1 MILPGILCATAIVTF
16 LGIYRWRL
24 GLLLSIPFGIMAD
37 AARKVIDGEPV
48 YLSGLIVLPVLASL
62 IGARLARGRIIPVAL
77 RRQQAWL
84 KVPLVLYLLLVLL
97 QSLNGIYTSGSP
109 MVGVIGLV
117 AYLIPVVGLVLGAHY
132 ARRTRDIQRFL
143 LWYVVLAT
151 AMAATVYLARLGISG
166 KIFEPVGSGLVAL
179 ASPSG
184 VALDLEPG
192 LYRAEEVA
200 AWHTA
205 TAICF
210 LLILYFR
217 KRRPW
222 ISLVPIACLLAVL
235 GGALLMTGR
244 RKGIVEVGLFVLV
257 YLACLAY
264 FRRGAIKTALVLG
277 LLSAVGMVVFL
288 VSTIGQKLSIHP
300 YFERGLDIGGKDVRR
315 VQTFAVDLLGAVIEQ
330 NGWFGSGA
338 GSGSQGAQ
346 HFGAG
351 ADLVGIAAEGG
362 VGKIV
367 AELGVPGLIFVVW
380 LGLAF
385 AVVFWKA
392 ARASSRRTR
401 ATSYFAYGCL
411 AFMIPNAMTFTIG
424 HQIFGDPLVL
434 TLTGIMAGM
443 LLSVPYLKGDGR
455 RTSHLRP
462 RSRAGWRNR
471 SRHGS
476 AAIRRFRLAASLRA
490 SVTDFY

>member
-1 MILPGILCATAIVTF
+1 MILPAILGATVIVTF
-16 LGIYRWRL
+16 IGIYRWRL
-24 GLLLSIPFGIMAD
+24 GLLLSIPFGLIAD

-48 YLSGLIVLPVLASL
+48 YLSGLIVIPVVASL
-62 IGARLARGRIIPVAL
+62 IGARIARGRIIPVAL
-77 RRQQAWL
+77 KRQGTWL
-84 KVPLVLYLLLVLL
+84 KVPLILYLLLVLL
-97 QSLNGIYTSGSP
+97 QSLNGIYTSQSP
-109 MVGVIGLV
+109 MVGVIGMI
-117 AYLIPVVGLVLGAHY
+117 AYLIPIVGLALGAHY
-132 ARRTRDIQRFL
+132 ARSTRDIQRFL
-143 LWYVVLAT
+143 RWYVVLMIL
-151 AMAATVYLARLGISG
+151 MAATMYLGRLGISG
-166 KIFEPVGSGLVAL
+166 GLLEPVGTGLVPL

-184 VALDLEPG
+184 VDLDLEPG

-210 LLILYFR
+210 LIVLYFR

-222 ISLVPIACLLAVL
+222 VFLVPIGCLLAVL
-235 GGALLMTGR
+235 SGALLMTGR

-264 FRRGAIKTALVLG
+264 FRRGAVKTALALG
-277 LLSAVGMVVFL
+277 LLSAAGLVVFL
-288 VSTIGQKLSIHP
+288 ASTIGQRLSMNP
-300 YFERGLDIGGKDVRR
+300 YVERGLDIGGKDVRR
-315 VQTFAVDLLGAVIEQ
+315 VQTFAVDLLGAVIRQ

-367 AELGVPGLIFVVW
+367 AELGVPGLMFVIW

-385 AVVFWKA
+385 ALVFWKA
-392 ARASSRRTR
+392 ARASSRGTR
-401 ATSYFAYGCL
+401 GRAYFAYGCL

-434 TLTGIMAGM
+434 TVMGIVAGF
-443 LLSVPYLKGDGR
+443 LLSLPYMSPKRVGGR
-455 RTSHLRP
+455 
-462 RSRAGWRNR
+462 
-471 SRHGS
+471 
-476 AAIRRFRLAASLRA
+476 IRKSNTGHTRIGTRYVA
-490 SVTDFY
+490 